1 MVLFLEF
8 RRLLS
13 PNVVMNHYVVL
24 EDHYA
29 DYDPSITVFNFL
41 KYPDRVWLLFNN
53 SLHYQNRLR
62 ISDYR
67 RIHAATGFG
76 ILAEDNLAGSSEQL
90 SSIRLAKQ
98 FRRYSPADLAVVRS
112 WMIASCASVP
122 S

>member
-1 MVLFLEF
+1 
-8 RRLLS
+8 
-13 PNVVMNHYVVL
+13 MNHYVVL